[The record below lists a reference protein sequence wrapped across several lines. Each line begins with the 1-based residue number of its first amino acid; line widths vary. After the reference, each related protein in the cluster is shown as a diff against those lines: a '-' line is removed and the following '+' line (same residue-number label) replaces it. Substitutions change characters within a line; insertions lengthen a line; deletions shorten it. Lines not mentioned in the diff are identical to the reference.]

1 MAFAFNAKEVFQMAI
16 EIEENGRLFY
26 QKARDVVEDPEVKGL
41 FSDLEQQE
49 VEHREKFKAL
59 KSELP
64 QSAQEGT
71 VWDPQG
77 EIDQYL
83 KMTAD
88 MHVFKSAAP
97 VEEQLE
103 AVGNAADALRLAIQF
118 EKDSILFFLLMQDE
132 TEKGKGREFI
142 SQLANEEKAHLR
154 MLSKEL
160 ARILRGKEKSS

>member
-41 FSDLEQQE
+41 FSDLEQRE

-59 KSELP
+59 RAELP
-64 QSAQEGT
+64 ESAQEST
-71 VWDPQG
+71 LWDPQG

-88 MHVFKSAAP
+88 MHVFKAASP

-103 AVGNAADALRLAIQF
+103 AVKNAADALRLAIQF

-132 TEKGKGREFI
+132 TGKGKGREFI

-160 ARILRGKEKSS
+160 VRILRGKEKSS